1 MLITKPNFPTT
12 SHSVTLP
19 YFRKRLSKSLDVQ
32 PSGKRPTKSLV
43 FYWIVIKKDKIKI
56 RIYQDLKGERERERR
71 RRRERRE
78 KRTKKMQH
86 RNDIHLTT
94 SSQQFIPLIF
104 PSSSKL
110 G

>member
-1 MLITKPNFPTT
+1 MLTTKPNFPTT

-56 RIYQDLKGERERERR
+56 RIYQDLKGERERE
-71 RRRERRE
+71 EEEEEKEE
-78 KRTKKMQH
+78 KREQKKCSTGM
-86 RNDIHLTT
+86 T
-94 SSQQFIPLIF
+94 SILLLRANNLFL
-104 PSSSKL
+104 
-110 G
+110 